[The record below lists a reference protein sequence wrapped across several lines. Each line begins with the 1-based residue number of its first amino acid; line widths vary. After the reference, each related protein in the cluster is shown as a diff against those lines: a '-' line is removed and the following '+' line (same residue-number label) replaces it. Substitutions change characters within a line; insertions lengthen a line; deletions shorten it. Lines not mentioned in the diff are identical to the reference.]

1 MTCTCFSVEDRFNKR
16 AYVLLDEALT
26 WAEANDRCRQGDND
40 YLAVANNDE
49 LFNFLKGMLD
59 AYRTQGGSAN
69 GTWIDGKF
77 DNSTDAWNC
86 ESNSNSFAYNY
97 EDICQPGMPWANE
110 EPADADDSGHCVLV
124 WHSSSDGVTNYW
136 CNTKLP
142 AICATK
148 RYFICIFFSTR
159 LHLVCLSA
167 IFVIDV

>member
-1 MTCTCFSVEDRFNKR
+1 MVD
-16 AYVLLDEALT
+16 AALT
-26 WAEANDRCRQGDND
+26 WDEAKAKCAENGAGYLAEADS
-40 YLAVANNDE
+40 VE
-49 LFNFLKGMLD
+49 KFNFLKGMLD
-59 AYRTQGGSAN
+59 AYRTQGGSAD
-69 GTWIDGKF
+69 GAWIDGKF
-77 DNSTDAWNC
+77 DNATDAWNC

-97 EDICQPGMPWANE
+97 EDICQSGMPWANE
-110 EPADADDSGHCVLV
+110 EPVDADDRGHCVLV

-167 IFVIDV
+167 ICVIDV